1 MSEAGGKSR
10 QSWLVRAYPTRW
22 RKRYGD
28 ELSALLEDDDHRGL
42 ARVGRDADVLVA
54 GVHEHLSGA
63 GLMGRRLAPE
73 ERARANAL
81 LVLAAW
87 ACFVPAGIALQKS
100 AEHWDEVVSWS
111 GRQVPSAAFAV
122 VQVGAVVGAM
132 AVVVGGVLCGA
143 RLWRWMRSGA
153 WRPFRRL
160 FMVTAAVD
168 LAAGALTTG
177 VIVWARTSSTASPVT
192 AAGHRPYVLLG
203 IWVALV
209 LGALATTTVAVVVV
223 ARQLE
228 PGGALLRAEVGLSVA
243 AALAMVAMCA
253 AAALW
258 WATVP
263 GASRSLV
270 ERGVSTGSASDFYP
284 PLVVVLVAMA
294 LAAATA
300 LLGGLRA
307 LSALGES
314 PAAA

>member
-1 MSEAGGKSR
+1 MRKADRTSR
-10 QSWLVRAYPTRW
+10 QSWLVRAYPARW
-22 RKRYGD
+22 RRRYGD
-28 ELSALLEDDDHRGL
+28 EFAALLEDDHRRGL
-42 ARVGRDADVLVA
+42 ARIGRDADVLVA
-54 GVHEHLSGA
+54 GAHERLSGA
-63 GLMGRRLAPE
+63 GLVGRRLAPE
-73 ERARANAL
+73 DRARANAL

-87 ACFVPAGIALQKS
+87 SLFVPAGFALQKS

-111 GRQVPSAAFAV
+111 GRQVPSVAFAV
-122 VQVGAVVGAM
+122 VQVGAAVGAT
-132 AVVVGGVLCGA
+132 AVVVGGLLCGA

-160 FMVTAAVD
+160 LVMTAAVD
-168 LAAGALTTG
+168 LAAVGLTTG
-177 VIVWARTSSTASPVT
+177 VIVWARTSNTMT

-209 LGALATTTVAVVVV
+209 LSALAITTVAVVVV

-243 AALAMVAMCA
+243 AALSMIAMCA
-253 AAALW
+253 ATGLW

-263 GASRSLV
+263 GASRALV
-270 ERGVSTGSASDFYP
+270 EQGVPTGPASAFYP
-284 PLVVVLVAMA
+284 PLVVVLAAMG
-294 LAAATA
+294 LAATTA

-307 LSALGES
+307 LSALGET